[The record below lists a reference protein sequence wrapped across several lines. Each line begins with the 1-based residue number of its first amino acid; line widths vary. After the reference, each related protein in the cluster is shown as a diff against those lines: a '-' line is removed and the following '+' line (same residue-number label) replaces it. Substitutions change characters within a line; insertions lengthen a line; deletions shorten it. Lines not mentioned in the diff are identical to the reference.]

1 MPRESATKLLRDLES
16 AEKPVRLAASKKLR
30 DLSAEAPG
38 ELYPHFDIFAALLGS
53 ENNVLR
59 WNAILTIANLAPA
72 DRDDRI
78 DEMLDEYLAPIR
90 GPVIITAANTIKGAA
105 IIARAKPHLAA
116 RIAGAL
122 MRVERAKYA
131 TPECRDV
138 AIGHVLE
145 VLPKIV
151 TRPVVVQSFATRH
164 VDNPRPATARKAIR
178 LSASLA
184 SGSRPHI
191 RSS

>member
-38 ELYPHFDIFAALLGS
+38 ELYPHCDIFAALLGS

-105 IIARAKPHLAA
+105 IIARAKPHL
-116 RIAGAL
+116 
-122 MRVERAKYA
+122 
-131 TPECRDV
+131 
-138 AIGHVLE
+138 
-145 VLPKIV
+145 
-151 TRPVVVQSFATRH
+151 
-164 VDNPRPATARKAIR
+164 
-178 LSASLA
+178 
-184 SGSRPHI
+184 
-191 RSS
+191 